1 MVSLLLALTIV
12 YCALLNRQIKR
23 LKTDESALKAT
34 ISELMQAT
42 GIAERAIAGLKH
54 TVHECDQGLGERLRG
69 AQTVSVSLEKQLAA
83 GEALLGR
90 FGRLVAAAAP
100 LQEATTTAVNAKS
113 IVAAAQE
120 FAERARSRNLAA

>member
-1 MVSLLLALTIV
+1 VSA
-12 YCALLNRQIKR
+12 
-23 LKTDESALKAT
+23 
-34 ISELMQAT
+34 
-42 GIAERAIAGLKH
+42 
-54 TVHECDQGLGERLRG
+54 
-69 AQTVSVSLEKQLAA
+69 SLEKQLAA